1 MTLPLLKDDM
11 QISKD
16 LEKSKKVAMSLLNIS
31 FSLKQPKIVRKKQKN
46 SRWEAIEELISSI

>member
-1 MTLPLLKDDM
+1 M
-11 QISKD
+11 QKSKD